1 MLSILTF
8 LPLSLSL
15 STDAFAASLAVGAKA
30 PHRKL
35 RNAIKSGLTFGL
47 AEGLMCLLG
56 FGMGAYF
63 AGIIQAFDHWI
74 ALILLTVIGV
84 RMIQEG
90 LNHDD
95 EDNAPHPTSF
105 IGTIITAI
113 GTSIDAAAV
122 GIALAMAGTSIWVCL
137 LIGTTSFIIS
147 TVGFLIAPLVGA
159 RLGHRTEII
168 GGIVLIAIGV
178 SIFCQHTIWA

>member
-1 MLSILTF
+1 MSALLTL

-30 PHRKL
+30 PRRRTIDAL
-35 RNAIKSGLTFGL
+35 QSGLTFGL

-56 FGMGAYF
+56 YGLGAYF
-63 AGIIQAFDHWI
+63 AGVIQAFDHWV
-74 ALILLTVIGV
+74 ALILLTIIGG

-90 LNHDD
+90 LSVD
-95 EDNAPHPTSF
+95 EDDTTLRHRSF
-105 IGTIITAI
+105 WGTILTAI

-122 GIALAMAGTSIWVCL
+122 GIALAMAGTSIWACL
-137 LIGTTSFIIS
+137 LIGTTSFMIS
-147 TVGFLIAPLVGA
+147 TLGFWIAPSVGA
-159 RLGHRTEII
+159 RLGQHTEVL
-168 GGIVLIAIGV
+168 GGIVLIGIGV